1 VSHRPAL
8 LVVLAL
14 AFALPLGGCPPS
26 YDLPRTA
33 ASVPGGRAVV
43 LGLVPQN
50 GKEFWYARLERNGAE
65 LEIEVPRSKA
75 GVFAWSL
82 PPGEYRVLGL
92 RRTVLDSGPSGGG
105 GPSSGLASDS
115 FFPAGDTPWFDLV
128 AGEVYCV
135 GTLAA
140 DVEHR
145 KFLGSEKGA
154 VRYDARCDFDFLDPD
169 DRPASRWGRF
179 PWAAAA
185 PKPVPVV
192 APH

>member
-1 VSHRPAL
+1 VRTRSAL
-8 LVVLAL
+8 LAVLAL
-14 AFALPLGGCPPS
+14 TLPLGGCPVS

-33 ASVPGGRAVV
+33 ASVPGDRAVV

-50 GKEFWYARLERNGAE
+50 GKEFWYARLERSGVD
-65 LEIEVPRSKA
+65 LEIDVPRSKA

-92 RRTVLDSGPSGGG
+92 RRTVLDSGPTSGGG
-105 GPSSGLASDS
+105 PGGAGGLAADS
-115 FFPAGDTPWFDLV
+115 FYPAGDTPWFDLA

-145 KFLGSEKGA
+145 KFFGSEKGA
-154 VRYDARCDFDFLDPD
+154 AYYDARCDFDFLDPA
-169 DRPASRWGRF
+169 DRPASRWARF
-179 PWAAAA
+179 PWATAT
-185 PKPVPVV
+185 PKPLPVV